1 MTKSS
6 SASGAGHVL
15 ASRYATSLIE
25 VANQSGSLDSI
36 EKDMVSL
43 QKALSE
49 SKDLNSLIG
58 NPVYSKDQQLNAVQE
73 IARKASFHQVT
84 VNFLGVLANNGRL
97 PALSKIL
104 VAFFAEMERRHGIE
118 EAKVVSAFPLTESQ
132 QKTLAETLSKKTGKS
147 IRLNLQLDKSLLG
160 GMVVTVGSR
169 MIDDSLK
176 TRLSQL
182 KLAMIGTK
190 AA

>member
-6 SASGAGHVL
+6 SASGAGHIL
-15 ASRYATSLIE
+15 ATRYATSLIE
-25 VANQSGSLDSI
+25 VATQSGAIDSI

-43 QKALSE
+43 WKALSE
-49 SKDLNSLIG
+49 SAELNALIG
-58 NPVYSKDQQLNAVQE
+58 NPIYSKDQQLNAVQE
-73 IARKASFHQVT
+73 IARKASFHAVT
-84 VNFLGVLANNGRL
+84 VNFLGVLAQNARL
-97 PALSKIL
+97 AALSAIL
-104 VAFFAEMERRHGIE
+104 MAFFAEMEKRHNVM
-118 EAKVVSAFPLTESQ
+118 EAQVVSAFPLSDSQ
-132 QKTLAETLSKKTGKS
+132 KQDLVNTLSAKTGKS
-147 IRLNLQLDKSLLG
+147 VRLALQIDKSLLG
-160 GMVVTVGSR
+160 GLVVTIGSQ

>member
-6 SASGAGHVL
+6 SVSGAGHIL
-15 ASRYATSLIE
+15 ATRYATSLIE
-25 VANQSGSLDSI
+25 VATQSGAIDSI

-43 QKALSE
+43 WKALSE
-49 SKDLNSLIG
+49 SAELNSLIG

-73 IARKASFHQVT
+73 IARKASFHAVT
-84 VNFLGVLANNGRL
+84 VNFLGVLVQNGRL
-97 PALSKIL
+97 AALSVIL
-104 VAFFAEMERRHGIE
+104 SAFFAEMEKRHNVM
-118 EAKVVSAFPLTESQ
+118 EAQVVSAFPLSDSQ
-132 QKTLAETLSKKTGKS
+132 KQDLVNTLSAKTGKS
-147 IRLNLQLDKSLLG
+147 VRLALQIDKSLLG
-160 GMVVTVGSR
+160 GMVVTIGSQ
-169 MIDDSLK
+169 MVDDSLK

>member
-25 VANQSGSLDSI
+25 VATQSGAIDSI
-36 EKDMVSL
+36 EKDMISL
-43 QKALSE
+43 WKALTE

-73 IARKASFHQVT
+73 IARKASFHAVT
-84 VNFLGVLANNGRL
+84 VNFLGVLANNSRL
-97 PALSKIL
+97 SALSKIL
-104 VAFFAEMERRHGIE
+104 VAFFAEMEKRHNVM
-118 EAKVVSAFPLTESQ
+118 EAKVVSAFPLSDAQ

-147 IRLNLQLDKSLLG
+147 IRLDLQLDKSLLG

>member
-25 VANQSGSLDSI
+25 VATQSGAIDSI

-43 QKALSE
+43 WKALSE
-49 SKDLNSLIG
+49 SQELNALIG
-58 NPVYSKDQQLNAVQE
+58 NPVYSKDQQLNVVQG
-73 IARKASFHQVT
+73 IARKASFHEAT
-84 VNFLGVLANNGRL
+84 ANFLSVLVMKGRL
-97 PALSKIL
+97 SILSSIL
-104 VAFFAEMERRHGIE
+104 AAFFAEMEKRHNVV
-118 EAKVVSAFPLTESQ
+118 EAKVVSAFPLSESQ
-132 QKTLAETLSKKTGKS
+132 QKQLAETLSQKTGKA
-147 IRLNLQLDKSLLG
+147 IRLDLQIDKSLLG

-176 TRLSQL
+176 TRLDQL
-182 KLAMIGTK
+182 KSAMVGTK

>member
-97 PALSKIL
+97 PALSRIL
-104 VAFFAEMERRHGIE
+104 VAFFAEMERRHGVE

-132 QKTLAETLSKKTGKS
+132 QKALADTLSKKTGKS

>member
-6 SASGAGHVL
+6 SASGDGHIL
-15 ASRYATSLIE
+15 ASRYASSLIE
-25 VANQSGSLDSI
+25 VASQSGAIDSI
-36 EKDMVSL
+36 EKDMLSL

-49 SKDLNSLIG
+49 SKDLKSLLG
-58 NPVYSKDQQLNAVQE
+58 NPVYSKEQQLAAVQE
-73 IARKASFHQVT
+73 IARHASFHPTT
-84 VNFLGVLANNGRL
+84 VNFLGVLAINTRL
-97 PALSKIL
+97 AALPHIL
-104 VAFFAEMERRHGIE
+104 TAFSMEMERRRGIV
-118 EAKVVSAFPLTESQ
+118 EAKVISAFPLTDTQ
-132 QKTLAETLSKKTGKS
+132 QKNLTDALSQKTGKS
-147 IRLNLQLDKSLLG
+147 IRLNLQIDKSLLG

-176 TRLSQL
+176 SRLSQL

>member
-6 SASGAGHVL
+6 SASGAGHIL
-15 ASRYATSLIE
+15 ATRYATSLIE
-25 VANQSGSLDSI
+25 VATQSGAIDSI

-43 QKALSE
+43 WKALSE
-49 SKDLNSLIG
+49 SAELNSLIG

-84 VNFLGVLANNGRL
+84 VNFLSVLAQNGRL
-97 PALSKIL
+97 SALSGIL
-104 VAFFAEMERRHGIE
+104 SAFFAEMEKSHNVM
-118 EAKVVSAFPLTESQ
+118 EAQVVSAFPLNDSQ
-132 QKTLAETLSKKTGKS
+132 KQELVEVLSKQTGKTV
-147 IRLNLQLDKSLLG
+147 RLALQIDKSLLG